1 MTIEHEEQIDIS
13 PDNILRVVQMKR
25 MKMLLGK
32 EKIEK
37 DSRYLM
43 NELAETAVA
52 CKKIESDENIAKD
65 ENDISIE
72 IIKAIG
78 QIGANPFHRSV
89 LGEGVLL
96 SPPEPEV
103 PTITL
108 VPGEN
113 STDQEELDYSNFITN
128 RKK

>member
-1 MTIEHEEQIDIS
+1 MTIPESQIDIS
-13 PDNILRVVQMKR
+13 PDNILKTVQTKR
-25 MKMLLGK
+25 MMMLLGK

-37 DSRYLM
+37 DERYLM

-65 ENDISIE
+65 ENEISVE

-78 QIGANPFHRSV
+78 ALTGNPFHRSV
-89 LGEGVLL
+89 IGEAAAAVI
-96 SPPEPEV
+96 EPEV
-103 PTITL
+103 PKIDL
-108 VPGEN
+108 VPGEI
-113 STDQEELDYSNFITN
+113 STDSEELEYSNFITN